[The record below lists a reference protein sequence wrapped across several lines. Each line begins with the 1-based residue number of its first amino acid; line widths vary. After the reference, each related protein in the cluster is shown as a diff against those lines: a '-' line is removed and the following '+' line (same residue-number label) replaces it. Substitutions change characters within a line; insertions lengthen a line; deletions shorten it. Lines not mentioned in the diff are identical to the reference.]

1 MTLNGQGRDD
11 RALGA
16 LIVLAF
22 LEDPMR
28 EAPSPSGPEPELDPA
43 DQRALDALGPD
54 LARRILEE
62 DSGETGMSEGP
73 LPP

>member
-1 MTLNGQGRDD
+1 MSNGHEPDGRAID
-11 RALGA
+11 A

-28 EAPSPSGPEPELDPA
+28 EVPSPSGPEPQLDPA
-43 DQRALDALGPD
+43 DQRALEALGSD

-62 DSGETGMSEGP
+62 DSGSPGLRAS
-73 LPP
+73 PPTP